1 VRANPIATGELFSGA
16 WLRTDGIVI
25 VIVVV
30 AAIVVSRL
38 GTLAVRRFR
47 KRLEGSPNATGP
59 LQARRAA
66 TLATTLV
73 TTIRIV
79 VWTLTILIVL
89 GALGVK
95 LGPLLATA
103 GIAGIAISFGAQS
116 IVKDFLSGFFVLLED
131 QFAVGD
137 VIEITIAGG
146 QPVAGRV
153 ENLTLRAT
161 TMRATDGTLAT
172 TGNGN
177 ILAVRNRSRGEGELR
192 VELTVP
198 DVRDLAQLRTRLEAA
213 ASTLRGDERLRAML
227 SSGPDPVDVVPTKE
241 GGAVVIVEAQT
252 PASRRKKADDAI
264 RTRLATLLLAPGGDP
279 RD

>member
-1 VRANPIATGELFSGA
+1 MRANPIATGELFSGA

>member
-1 VRANPIATGELFSGA
+1 MPMHPIATGDLFSEA
-16 WLRTDGIVI
+16 WFRTNGIVI
-25 VIVVV
+25 VIVIA
-30 AAIVVSRL
+30 AAIILSRL

-47 KRLEGSPNATGP
+47 KRLEGSPNTTGP

-66 TLATTLV
+66 TLATTIV

-79 VWTLTILIVL
+79 VWTTTILVVL
-89 GALGVK
+89 GALGVE

-137 VIEITIAGG
+137 VVELTIAGG

-198 DVRDLAQLRTRLEAA
+198 NVRDLAQLRARLDDAA
-213 ASTLRGDERLRAML
+213 RALRDDERLRAML
-227 SSGPDPVDVVPTKE
+227 SSGPDAVEVVPTKE
-241 GGAVVIVEAQT
+241 GGAVVIVEAHT
-252 PASRRKKADDAI
+252 LASRRKRAEEAI
-264 RTRLATLLLAPGGDP
+264 RTRLATMLLAPGDDP
-279 RD
+279 LS

>member
-16 WLRTDGIVI
+16 WLRTDGI